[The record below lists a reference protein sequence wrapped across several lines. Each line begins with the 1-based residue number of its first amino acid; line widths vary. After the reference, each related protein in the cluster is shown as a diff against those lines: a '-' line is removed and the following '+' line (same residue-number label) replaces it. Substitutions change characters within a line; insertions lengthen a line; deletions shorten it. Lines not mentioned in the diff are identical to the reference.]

1 MLLIQA
7 SHFPGISV
15 LGEDL
20 VTCALKKLLASKG
33 LGSLSNIQ
41 KGTLNENSI
50 KIYSSL
56 VWVSSASESGEG
68 EANLILLF
76 CGKLLAPE

>member
-7 SHFPGISV
+7 SHFPGVSV
-15 LGEDL
+15 LGEDHATYL
-20 VTCALKKLLASKG
+20 CFKEWLLASKG
-33 LGSLSNIQ
+33 LGSLSSLQ

-56 VWVSSASESGEG
+56 VWVSSASESG
-68 EANLILLF
+68 
-76 CGKLLAPE
+76 